1 MFENFKLKIENLT
14 TMPRTK
20 SSELPHY
27 ELLCLFSN
35 KFSETE
41 VEPIKASVVKIINDQ
56 GGKITLEDYWG
67 KKKLAYRVDGFRN
80 GYYYLLEFDLE
91 QGSKLNEITNRL
103 RLSKDVL
110 RHQVIKKHQK
120 TADEI
125 AEDSKIAAKIAARKD
140 EAEKTETIK
149 KEAKAKEAKL
159 ETEKTEKLKSEND
172 TRADLKDLDEE
183 LDKIIDAANLL

>member
-1 MFENFKLKIENLT
+1 MS
-14 TMPRTK
+14 RTK

-56 GGKITLEDYWG
+56 SGKITLEDYWG
-67 KKKLAYRVDGFRN
+67 KKKLAYRVDGFRH

-103 RLSKDVL
+103 RLSKDIL
-110 RHQVIKKHQK
+110 RHQVIKKHKK
-120 TADEI
+120 TEAEI
-125 AEDSKIAAKIAARKD
+125 AEDNKIAAKIAARKD
-140 EAEKTETIK
+140 EEEKIEITK
-149 KEAKAKEAKL
+149 KEERSKEIKADEERLIKEVKP
-159 ETEKTEKLKSEND
+159 EKIKSEKD
-172 TRADLKDLDEE
+172 TRADLKNLDEE